1 MSKYSYSEYGVTKT
15 TQSED
20 SIKEIQR
27 LIKNYCDNNYHFGF
41 NRDKPKVRLH
51 EPSFSSEEINKALE
65 VLLSTKVTMGEY
77 VNLFET
83 SYIDLFNFKYGVTS
97 NSGSSAN
104 LLAISSMCSPYF
116 EKQLKP
122 GDEVIVSALSWSTTI
137 WPLIQNNLIPVVVD
151 IDPKT
156 LNIDIN
162 EIKRAISSK
171 TRAVMPVHVY
181 GNPCDMTELV
191 KICSEH
197 KLLLI
202 EDCCES
208 MGAMYDDKSVGS
220 FGDVSTFSFYFS
232 HHITSLEGGI
242 TVTNSSAIADLM
254 KVQRSHGW
262 TRDIDSNKYIDVDAS
277 IDPRFTFMDLGY
289 NLRMTEV
296 QAAIGYKQLDRLS
309 NIVSIRRKNDQDL
322 KKYFLKYVDYF
333 SLQEET
339 HDSRSSFFGFI
350 IILKDQS
357 KFTREELCTFLNER
371 NIETR
376 PIICGNIVKQPAMN
390 NYPYRVSGEL
400 NHVDNVMRN
409 GLSFGNH
416 HYINHDSIIYIQS
429 VFDEFFH
436 SIGVSID

>member
-1 MSKYSYSEYGVTKT
+1 
-15 TQSED
+15 
-20 SIKEIQR
+20 
-27 LIKNYCDNNYHFGF
+27 
-41 NRDKPKVRLH
+41 
-51 EPSFSSEEINKALE
+51 
-65 VLLSTKVTMGEY
+65 MGEY

-202 EDCCES
+202 ENCCNQWVRC
-208 MGAMYDDKSVGS
+208 GDKSVGS

-232 HHITSLEGGI
+232 HHITSLEEESVI
-242 TVTNSSAIADLM
+242 NS
-254 KVQRSHGW
+254 Q
-262 TRDIDSNKYIDVDAS
+262 
-277 IDPRFTFMDLGY
+277 
-289 NLRMTEV
+289 
-296 QAAIGYKQLDRLS
+296 QLLVGES
-309 NIVSIRRKNDQDL
+309 SEISWM
-322 KKYFLKYVDYF
+322 
-333 SLQEET
+333 
-339 HDSRSSFFGFI
+339 DSR
-350 IILKDQS
+350 
-357 KFTREELCTFLNER
+357 
-371 NIETR
+371 
-376 PIICGNIVKQPAMN
+376 
-390 NYPYRVSGEL
+390 Y
-400 NHVDNVMRN
+400 
-409 GLSFGNH
+409 
-416 HYINHDSIIYIQS
+416 
-429 VFDEFFH
+429 
-436 SIGVSID
+436 

>member
-1 MSKYSYSEYGVTKT
+1 MV
-15 TQSED
+15 
-20 SIKEIQR
+20 
-27 LIKNYCDNNYHFGF
+27 
-41 NRDKPKVRLH
+41 
-51 EPSFSSEEINKALE
+51 
-65 VLLSTKVTMGEY
+65 
-77 VNLFET
+77 
-83 SYIDLFNFKYGVTS
+83 
-97 NSGSSAN
+97 
-104 LLAISSMCSPYF
+104 
-116 EKQLKP
+116 
-122 GDEVIVSALSWSTTI
+122 
-137 WPLIQNNLIPVVVD
+137 
-151 IDPKT
+151 
-156 LNIDIN
+156 
-162 EIKRAISSK
+162 
-171 TRAVMPVHVY
+171 
-181 GNPCDMTELV
+181 
-191 KICSEH
+191 
-197 KLLLI
+197 
-202 EDCCES
+202 
-208 MGAMYDDKSVGS
+208 
-220 FGDVSTFSFYFS
+220 
-232 HHITSLEGGI
+232 
-242 TVTNSSAIADLM
+242 
-254 KVQRSHGW
+254 
-262 TRDIDSNKYIDVDAS
+262 VDAS
-277 IDPRFTFMDLGY
+277 IDSRFTFMDLGY

-309 NIVSIRRKNDQDL
+309 DIVSIRRKNDQDL

-339 HDSRSSFFGFI
+339 HNSRSSFFGFI